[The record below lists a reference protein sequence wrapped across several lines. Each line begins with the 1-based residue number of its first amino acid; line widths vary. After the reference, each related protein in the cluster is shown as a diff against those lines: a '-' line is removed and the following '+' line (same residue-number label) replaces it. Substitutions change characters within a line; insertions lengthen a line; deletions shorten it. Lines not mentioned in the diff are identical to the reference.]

1 MRPFRLVL
9 SVVMVI
15 ALTGLAPAGAAPT
28 AERAAALPLDEVSE
42 NFELIGHTS
51 LNDRGMN
58 AAIAAHGDFVYVGSR
73 TDSLPNHKT
82 PGILVVDVANPA
94 APKVVHEITQPNA
107 GLIGETSRELRIW
120 PQQELLV
127 VLNFKCSEIIHA
139 CSPTASPARFTFF
152 DISGDNAAA
161 PKLVATYSP
170 NLTPHEFY
178 LWVDPNRA
186 SDRAFLF
193 WTAPTSSRT
202 TASMVV
208 TDISKA
214 REGVFTEQRWPA
226 NFAASGEDRRL
237 HSISVSNDGNRTYL
251 AFLGSGFLVLDT
263 SEIAQGLPNAEI
275 RWITQPADRVKW
287 GDPGTHTSVRLFNS
301 DIGFTTDEVY
311 GDALDPVTMQDHGC
325 PWGWM
330 RTIDLSDETKPKVI
344 GEYKVEENDP
354 AFCTSPNSLGPAG
367 TLSTSY
373 ASHNPT
379 FTDRFAFV
387 TWHSSGLEVV
397 DFADPAA
404 PKRAGKFKPLPVP
417 VVQTEDPALSGGP
430 DKVVMWSYPIIKDGL
445 IYVLDLRNGLYIL
458 KYTGPGADDI
468 SSIDLLEGNSNLGD
482 ALRYEPVP
490 PVIEGTAEPLAIGK
504 AVASAPPSV
513 STQLLFDGLK
523 GSDPAAP
530 WLCLL

>member
-1 MRPFRLVL
+1 MGPFRLLVAM
-9 SVVMVI
+9 VMLV
-15 ALTGLAPAGAAPT
+15 GVAPAGAAPR
-28 AERAAALPLDEVSE
+28 AERAAAPPLEEISQ

-94 APKVVHEITQPNA
+94 APRIVHEIKQPDA
-107 GLIGETSRELRIW
+107 GAIGETSRELRIW

-139 CSPTASPARFTFF
+139 CSPTASAPRFTFF

-170 NLTPHEFY
+170 TLTPHEFY
-178 LWVDPNRA
+178 LWVDPHRSDKRA
-186 SDRAFLF
+186 LLF
-193 WTAPTSSRT
+193 WTAPTTSRT

-214 REGVFTEQRWPA
+214 RDGVFTEQRWPA
-226 NFAASGEDRRL
+226 NFTASGEDRRL
-237 HSISVSNDGNRTYL
+237 HSISVSNDGKRTYL

-263 SEIAQGLPNAEI
+263 SEVALGLPNAEI
-275 RWITQPADRVKW
+275 SWITQPADRVKW
-287 GDPGTHTSVRLFNS
+287 GDPGTHTSVRLFDS

-330 RTIDLSDETKPKVI
+330 RTIDLSDEAKPKVI

-387 TWHSSGLEVV
+387 TWHSAGLEVV

-404 PKRAGKFKPLPVP
+404 PVRAGKFKPSPVP

-458 KYTGPGADDI
+458 KYTGPGAEDI
-468 SSIDLLEGNSNLGD
+468 DSIGFLEGNSNLGD
-482 ALRYEPVP
+482 ALRYESVPNP
-490 PVIEGTAEPLAIGK
+490 PVGSPNPLPIGNP
-504 AVASAPPSV
+504 VTSAPTMLRANV
-513 STQLLFDGLK
+513 LRFDGLK
-523 GSDPAAP
+523 GSDPVAP